1 MQPHQIIPTSA
12 SRFKNKSKAHVCAL
26 SIHPGSFLCFFVFFL
41 FTIKTLP
48 TLVWLVNKVFGPLL
62 DTPLDKNFLEVK
74 KFLPVLFKV
83 EKNADPQPVPTT
95 TTFQIFLSEHRSS
108 TKVSLVGVGLEERQG
123 P

>member
-1 MQPHQIIPTSA
+1 M
-12 SRFKNKSKAHVCAL
+12 CAL

-83 EKNADPQPVPTT
+83 EKIVDPQPVPTT